1 MPKPSNVLMPID
13 RVHVRP
19 RRRLVAIAALL
30 LAAGGLGIGAWVEEA
45 AVAAERQRFRA
56 PGELITVGDDTW
68 HLHCEGPRSTTPTVV
83 FEAGLGDSSATWADL
98 QASAAETRR
107 ACSYDR
113 LGYGWSSAAHGER
126 TPTDAAT
133 ELRALLDTAGE
144 PGPFV
149 IVGHSLGALIA
160 REFAAADRSEVAG
173 MVLIDPTN
181 DAALADSS
189 AIAVVATNLQSVAS
203 RFGMTR
209 PFLIAEL
216 GAETG
221 GLLPTGLADRAG
233 FLYRTEALNTSAAE
247 LGAATARPVSAIDVP
262 TIVVLPTNASPRD
275 VEHFAGLGPDIAF
288 ETAKTTAHYLHYV
301 EPVVVLDAIDELA
314 G

>member
-1 MPKPSNVLMPID
+1 MPID
-13 RVHVRP
+13 RVHLRR
-19 RRRLVAIAALL
+19 RRRLAAIVAVF
-30 LAAGGLGIGAWVEEA
+30 LAGAGLGIGAWVEEA
-45 AVAAERQRFRA
+45 TVAAERQRFRA

-68 HLHCEGPRSTTPTVV
+68 HLHCDGQRSTTPTVV

-98 QASAAETRR
+98 QASVTETRR

-126 TPTDAAT
+126 SPADAAT

-149 IVGHSLGALIA
+149 IVAHSLGALIA
-160 REFAAADRSEVAG
+160 RDFAAANQSKVAG
-173 MVLIDPTN
+173 LVLVDPTN
-181 DAALADSS
+181 DAVLADSS
-189 AIAVVATNLQSVAS
+189 AIAVVTTNLQSVAS

-209 PFLIAEL
+209 PFLVAEL

-221 GLLPTGLADRAG
+221 GLLPGGLEDRAG

-247 LGAATARPVSAIDVP
+247 LGAAAAHPVPAIDVP
-262 TIVVLPTNASPRD
+262 TIVILPSKASPRD
-275 VEHFAGLGPDIAF
+275 IEHFAALGPDITF

-301 EPVVVLDAIDELA
+301 EPALVLDAIEELA